1 MCKVTEKKKK
11 KNYSTQIRLTADT
24 NRTAV
29 LKTEDT
35 VIYYYFSLKCPD

>member
-11 KNYSTQIRLTADT
+11 KNYSTQIHLTADT
-24 NRTAV
+24 HRTAV
-29 LKTEDT
+29 LKTEVT